1 MGEFTGK
8 VAFITGAAR
17 GQGRSHAI
25 RFAEEGA
32 DIVALD
38 ICEQIDSVAYPM
50 SNEDDAAETV
60 KAVENLDR
68 QILFRQ
74 TDVRDYGAVQK
85 VVDEGLSEF
94 GRIDFVSA
102 NAGVMPMMG
111 EGSQQR
117 QAFLDCID
125 VMLTGVY
132 TTLQSVIPSMVERNE
147 GGSIVITSSTAGL
160 RGYARGLDGM
170 SAGLYGYIAAKHGV
184 VGLMRIFANALGPHN
199 IRVNTVHPTGVNSP
213 MVVNDEFAQWVAENP
228 DIAGGMQN
236 SLPVELVEPRD
247 ISNAV
252 VWLCSEGAK
261 YITGT
266 TLPVDAGFCNR

>member
-1 MGEFTGK
+1 MTALTGK

-38 ICEQIDSVAYPM
+38 ICRQIDSVAYPM
-50 SNEDDAAETV
+50 STADDLAATV
-60 KAVENLDR
+60 KEVENLNR
-68 QILFRQ
+68 RIIFRQ
-74 TDVRDYGAVQK
+74 ADVRNFDEVQA

-102 NAGVMPMMG
+102 NAGIMPLVG
-111 EGSQQR
+111 EPALRR
-117 QAFLDCID
+117 QAWLDGID

-132 TTLQSVIPSMVERNE
+132 YTMDAVIPSMIERDE

-160 RGYARGLDGM
+160 RGFARGREGM
-170 SAGLYGYIAAKHGV
+170 NPGFHGYVAAKHGV
-184 VGLMRIFANALGPHN
+184 VGLMRQFANMLAPHS
-199 IRVNTVHPTGVNSP
+199 IRVNSVHPTGVDTP
-213 MVVNDEFAQWVAENP
+213 MVVNEQFGKYMAENP
-228 DIAGGMQN
+228 MIAEGMQN
-236 SLPVELVEPRD
+236 ALPVPMVDARD
-247 ISNAV
+247 VSNAV
-252 VWLCSEGAK
+252 VWLCTDEAR